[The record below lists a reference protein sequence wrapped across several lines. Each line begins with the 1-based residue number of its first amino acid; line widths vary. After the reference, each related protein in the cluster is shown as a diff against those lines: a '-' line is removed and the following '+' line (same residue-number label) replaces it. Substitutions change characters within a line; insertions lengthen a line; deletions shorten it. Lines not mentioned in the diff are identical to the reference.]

1 MKSRDLR
8 ADRRLEVGLA
18 LLAERKPAAAVRAV
32 EAALEI
38 DPDYAEA
45 WFALG
50 EARQQAGHRRRAAAA
65 FRRYLALDPQDAMG
79 AALRL
84 ALIGAAPRP
93 DRPPEAYLRRL
104 FDQYAPRFDAALRE
118 RLDYGAPELL
128 AEAVAEATPAGAP
141 PRRVLDLG
149 CGTGLCGPL
158 FRERAVWLEGVDL
171 SPGMLARARERK
183 VYDALVAEEAER
195 YLAGALPG
203 EATAAAE
210 RRPFSDLP
218 FDLIVAADVL
228 VYLGELAPLL
238 RAAARSLAPDGL
250 FAFTLERLAEEEG
263 EAGEAFRLQPSQ
275 RYAHRPAAVAAL
287 ATAAGFETLRLAP
300 VSYRLEAGRPVPGL
314 LVLLRRPAGTAP
326 DAPALPAPG
335 SRGRPRA

>member
-1 MKSRDLR
+1 MRSRDLR

-65 FRRYLALDPQDAMG
+65 FRRYLALDPQDALG
-79 AALRL
+79 AGLRL
-84 ALIGAAPRP
+84 ALLGAAPRP
-93 DRPPEAYLRRL
+93 DRPSEAYLRRL
-104 FDQYAPRFDAALRE
+104 FDQYAPRFDAALRGS
-118 RLDYGAPELL
+118 LGYGAPELL
-128 AEAVAEATPAGAP
+128 AEAVAEATPDGGTPGGAP
-141 PRRVLDLG
+141 PRRILDLG

-171 SPGMLARARERK
+171 SPGMLVRARERK

-195 YLAGALPG
+195 YLAGGAG
-203 EATAAAE
+203 E
-210 RRPFSDLP
+210 RPP

-238 RAAARSLAPDGL
+238 RAARRALAPGGL
-250 FAFTLERLAEEEG
+250 FAFTLERLADEEG
-263 EAGEAFRLQPSQ
+263 APGEAFRLQPSQ

-300 VSYRLEAGRPVPGL
+300 VAYRLEAGRPVPGL
-314 LVLLRRPAGTAP
+314 LALLRRPGEPAP
-326 DAPALPAPG
+326 DLPALRKPG
-335 SRGRPRA
+335 SRGRPQA